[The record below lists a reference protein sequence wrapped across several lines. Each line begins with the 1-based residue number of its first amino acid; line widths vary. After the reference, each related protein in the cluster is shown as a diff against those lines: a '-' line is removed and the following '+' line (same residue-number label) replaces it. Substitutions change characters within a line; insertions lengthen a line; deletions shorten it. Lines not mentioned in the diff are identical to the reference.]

1 MKPLSPSTPAS
12 AGPYRLH
19 AELGRGGMGRVLLGT
34 GTDGRIVAVKQ
45 VHARLAAD
53 DGFRTRFRREVAA
66 SRKVS
71 GAFTAAVLDAD
82 PDAATPWLAS
92 AFVPGPSLGAAVS
105 AAGALPPQDVR
116 RLAAGLAA
124 ALTAIHRA
132 GLVHRDLKPENV
144 LLAEDGAR
152 VIDFGIAR
160 VVDGAGG
167 TALTQ
172 TDLVIGSPPFMSPEQ
187 AEGREPTASSDV
199 FSLGSVLVFAAT
211 GLSPFAGASTAQ
223 SLYNVVHTQPD
234 LMSVPAEL
242 RRIIEPCLV
251 KDPAARPSPAQLQE
265 LIGPVAHS
273 VRPWPPAVHRMLE
286 EQRASIDRLLNGHE
300 RTVVSAPASPS
311 TLASAPTQTAVR
323 PASAAPPPG
332 RPRTKVIAASVAA
345 GVLALA
351 GVGVGVYALT
361 SGGGEPSDRRN
372 SSSSDAAGDKKTPA
386 ADPGDGGDPST
397 GAEQQPDTYT
407 KVPLCA
413 EAAKNLPL
421 KGLSKNPDSYQESG
435 DRASNTCSWYG
446 SYEEGGVSYRDESPH
461 AFVIWDIKRTSNS
474 SSGPTDNGTFFQ
486 RQIFDT
492 RAKEEG
498 KREPALGFG
507 DAAYWRDLTNPAEDP
522 GTNCSLMVLDGNL
535 SVRVDL
541 GGDEHPPARCRSD
554 AKKVAAAAIAAMPG

>member
-1 MKPLSPSTPAS
+1 MKPLNPSDPGA

-34 GTDGRIVAVKQ
+34 GADGRIVAVKQ

-53 DGFRTRFRREVAA
+53 EGFRTRFRREVAA

-71 GAFTAAVLDAD
+71 GAYTAPILDAD

-92 AFVPGPSLGAAVS
+92 AFVAGPSLGATVV
-105 AAGALPPQDVR
+105 AAGALPAEDVR

-124 ALTAIHRA
+124 ALTEIHRA

-144 LLAEDGAR
+144 LLAEGGAR

-187 AEGREPTASSDV
+187 AEGREPTASGDV
-199 FSLGSVLVFAAT
+199 FSLGSVLIYAAT
-211 GLSPFAGASTAQ
+211 GSSPFAGASTAQ

-234 LMSVPAEL
+234 LTAVPAEL
-242 RRIIEPCLV
+242 RRIIEPCLA
-251 KDPAARPSPAQLQE
+251 KDPTARPTPAQLQE
-265 LIGPVAHS
+265 FIGPVAHS
-273 VRPWPPAVHRMLE
+273 VRPWPSDVHRMLE

-300 RTVVSAPASPS
+300 RTVVPAPPPPNI
-311 TLASAPTQTAVR
+311 LASAPTQTAVR
-323 PASAAPPPG
+323 PAPSAPPPG
-332 RPRTKVIAASVAA
+332 RPRTKVIAALLVAA

-351 GVGVGVYALT
+351 GVGVGVYVLT
-361 SGGGEPSDRRN
+361 SGGGEPSDRRGG
-372 SSSSDAAGDKKTPA
+372 SSSGAAGDGASPA
-386 ADPGDGGDPST
+386 ADPGDGGEPSK
-397 GAEQQPDTYT
+397 GAEQRPDTYT

-421 KGLSKNPDSYQESG
+421 QGLNKDSDRYQESG

-446 SYEEGGVSYRDESPH
+446 SYEEGGVRYRDGSPH
-461 AFVIWDIKRTSNS
+461 AFIEWDIKRSSSS

-492 RAKEEG
+492 RAKEG
-498 KREPALGFG
+498 RPEPALGFG
-507 DAAYWRDLTNPAEDP
+507 DAAYWRDLNNPAQDP
-522 GTNCSLMVLDGNL
+522 ETNCSLNVLDGNL

-541 GGDEHPPARCRSD
+541 GGDEHPPARCEAD
-554 AKKVAAAAIAAMPG
+554 ARKIAAAAIAAMPG

>member
-1 MKPLSPSTPAS
+1 MKPLHPSDPGA
-12 AGPYRLH
+12 AGPYRLY

-34 GTDGRIVAVKQ
+34 GADGRIVAVKQ

-53 DGFRTRFRREVAA
+53 EGFRTRFRREVAA

-71 GAFTAAVLDAD
+71 GAFTAPVLDAD

-92 AFVPGPSLGAAVS
+92 AFVAGPSLGAAVA
-105 AAGALPPQDVR
+105 AAGALPPEDVR

-144 LLAEDGAR
+144 LLAEDGVR

-187 AEGREPTASSDV
+187 AEGREPTASGDV
-199 FSLGSVLVFAAT
+199 FSLGSVLVLAAT
-211 GLSPFAGASTAQ
+211 GSSPFAGASTAQ
-223 SLYNVVHTQPD
+223 SLYNVVHTEPD
-234 LMSVPAEL
+234 LTAVPTEL
-242 RRIIEPCLV
+242 RRIVEPCLA
-251 KDPAARPSPAQLQE
+251 KDPAARPTPAQLQE

-273 VRPWPPAVHRMLE
+273 VRPWPSAVHRMIE
-286 EQRASIDRLLNGHE
+286 DQRASIDRLLNGYE
-300 RTVVSAPASPS
+300 RTVMSAPPPPDA
-311 TLASAPTQTAVR
+311 LASAPTRTAIR
-323 PASAAPPPG
+323 PAPPAPSSG
-332 RPRTKVIAASVAA
+332 RPRAKVLAALVAA

-361 SGGGEPSDRRN
+361 SGGGEPSDRREG
-372 SSSSDAAGDKKTPA
+372 SSSEAAGAERTPA
-386 ADPGDGGDPST
+386 ADPGDDGESSAD
-397 GAEQQPDTYT
+397 AEQRPDRYT

-413 EAAKNLPL
+413 EAAKNFPL
-421 KGLSKNPDSYQESG
+421 KGLDKDSDNYRESG
-435 DRASNTCSWYG
+435 DRASSTCSWYG
-446 SYEEGGVSYRDESPH
+446 SYEEGGVRYRDESPH
-461 AFVIWDIKRTSNS
+461 AFIEWDIKRSSNS
-474 SSGPTDNGTFFQ
+474 SSDPTDNGTFFQ

-492 RAKEEG
+492 RAEEG

-507 DAAYWRDLTNPAEDP
+507 EAAYWRDLNNPAESP
-522 GTNCSLMVLDGNL
+522 ETNCSLIVLDGNL

-541 GGDEHPPARCRSD
+541 SGNEHPAARCEGD
-554 AKKVAAAAIAAMPG
+554 AKRIAAAAIAAMPD